1 MGFGEELMEVG
12 SISSLQPVGCRA
24 CSPRE
29 PSPAQAGG
37 SGRLWKL
44 RALGAAG
51 AVRAELAR
59 QGRGDTS
66 LLSPAFTAPLL
77 SDKIPWEMHPAMGT
91 SFLHLWA
98 GIQEADMCEY
108 CLTVLIPT
116 IQICWRFHLKFKKI
130 QPHKPQKTHLW

>member
-1 MGFGEELMEVG
+1 MGASAASSLWDAERAHPESPPQQRPVAQEGFGSAEPLG
-12 SISSLQPVGCRA
+12 QPVLCEQSWPG
-24 CSPRE
+24 
-29 PSPAQAGG
+29 
-37 SGRLWKL
+37 
-44 RALGAAG
+44 
-51 AVRAELAR
+51 

-91 SFLHLWA
+91 LFLHLWA

-108 CLTVLIPT
+108 CSTVLIPT